1 MQGNRARDLQLAR
14 SRLEERRCDEMDD
27 FEKRW
32 ERIQEQ
38 LRIQARGDVQPRFSS
53 TRTLFGIRSE
63 VEQKMDEIAR
73 EFEEDNKAKRQ
84 AAEVD
89 GEQPE

>member
-1 MQGNRARDLQLAR
+1 
-14 SRLEERRCDEMDD
+14 MDD

-84 AAEVD
+84 AAESD